1 VGASIYIV
9 EDHARMR
16 ELLSNW
22 IDALPGLSVCGA
34 AGSAETALEELPGLD
49 ASLVLVDMSL
59 PQMSGIDLVAALQA
73 RFPEMRC
80 LIMSGHNE
88 PGYVERA
95 LAAGAHG
102 YVLKGKPSE
111 IEPAI
116 AAVLAGERFISPALR
131 VNAGT
136 GSGH

>member
-1 VGASIYIV
+1 MGAKIYIV

-16 ELLSNW
+16 ELLRDW
-22 IDALPGLSVCGA
+22 IDALPGLSVSGA
-34 AGSAETALEELPGLD
+34 ADSAETALEELPKLD
-49 ASLVLVDMSL
+49 AALVLVDMSL
-59 PQMSGIDLVAALQA
+59 PRMSGIELVAAVRAQW
-73 RFPEMRC
+73 PDIRC

-95 LAAGAHG
+95 LAAGAQG

-116 AAVLAGERFISPALR
+116 RAVLAGERFISPVLQM
-131 VNAGT
+131 
-136 GSGH
+136 SG

>member
-1 VGASIYIV
+1 MGTRIYIV
-9 EDHARMR
+9 EDHERMR
-16 ELLSNW
+16 ELLGSW

-34 AGSAETALEELPGLD
+34 AASAETALEELPGLGAD
-49 ASLVLVDMSL
+49 LVLVDMSL
-59 PQMSGIDLVAALQA
+59 PQMSGIDLVAALQV
-73 RFPEMRC
+73 RFPGVRC

-88 PGYVERA
+88 PRYVERA

-116 AAVLAGERFISPALR
+116 AAVLAGGRFISPALQ
-131 VNAGT
+131 AKA
-136 GSGH
+136 